1 MTLTP
6 IVLLVEDEAIIR
18 ISTADVLRDQG
29 WEVREAANAADALKM
44 LEQDED
50 IELIFTDIDM
60 PGATNG
66 LGLAHVVSER
76 WPTVQIVITSGMSQ
90 PSANELPLSATFVP
104 KPYMVEEL
112 VIDFRTRLIA

>member
-1 MTLTP
+1 VTSTP

-29 WEVREAANAADALKM
+29 WELREAANALRM

-60 PGATNG
+60 SGATNG
-66 LGLAHVVSER
+66 LGLSHVVSER
-76 WPTVQIVITSGMSQ
+76 WPTVQIVITSGMNE
-90 PSANELPLSATFVP
+90 PSANELPLGAAFIP
-104 KPYMVEEL
+104 KPYMVKEL
-112 VIDFRTRLIA
+112 VDDFRARLIA